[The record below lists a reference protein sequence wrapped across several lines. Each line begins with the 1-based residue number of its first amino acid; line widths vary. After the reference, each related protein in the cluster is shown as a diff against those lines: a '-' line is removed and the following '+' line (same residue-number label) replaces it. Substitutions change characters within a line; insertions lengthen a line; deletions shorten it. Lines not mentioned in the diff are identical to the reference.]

1 MKDLFRDLLIEIE
14 GLKYPMTLKFL
25 LSKQNQNGDIEFSTV
40 YFNSTAK
47 TVINTNKYVPNKSVQ
62 QVFYRID
69 NWINEGSTWTIDYI
83 EGEYINVSI
92 YNPLS
97 ESITIII
104 PNKVKNSKKGL
115 INVKNNDNKCFLW
128 YHIRH
133 LNPLNKDLQGI
144 TKVNKKMDI
153 YFDYKDI
160 EFPFSKKD
168 YKKIEQ

>member
-1 MKDLFRDLLIEIE
+1 
-14 GLKYPMTLKFL
+14 MTLKFL

-62 QVFYRID
+62 QVLYRID